1 MSENPEVTR
10 LLANWREGNSA
21 AAEELVPLV
30 YRELRQLAGAYMR
43 RERGAST
50 LQPTALVHE
59 AWVRLAGSEQPQWQ
73 SRSHFIGVAARCMR
87 QILVDHARRNLAEK
101 RGGDQVR
108 ATLNEAI
115 SFSNDT
121 SAAMVALH
129 EALDELTKIS
139 ERKAKIVE
147 LRFFGGFSVEE
158 TAQALEIS
166 IATVGREQR
175 LAEAWLYRELNG
187 DAQQS

>member
-1 MSENPEVTR
+1 MSENAEVTR
-10 LLANWREGNSA
+10 LLVNWREGNESA
-21 AAEELVPLV
+21 ANELVPLV
-30 YRELRQLAGAYMR
+30 YRELRQLAGSYLR
-43 RERGAST
+43 RERAAST

-101 RGGDQVR
+101 RGGDQIR

-115 SFSNDT
+115 SFAHDS

-129 EALDELTKIS
+129 EALDTLAKVS
-139 ERKAKIVE
+139 ERKAKIIE

-158 TAQALEIS
+158 TAQALDIS
-166 IATVGREQR
+166 VATVGREQR
-175 LAEAWLYRELNG
+175 MAEAWLYRELNG
-187 DAQQS
+187 ASA

>member
-1 MSENPEVTR
+1 MAPDPEVTR
-10 LLANWREGNSA
+10 LLANWREGKSEA
-21 AAEELVPLV
+21 ANELVPVV
-30 YRELRQLAGAYMR
+30 YRELRQLAGSYLR
-43 RERGAST
+43 REKAAST

-59 AWVRLAGSEQPQWQ
+59 AWMRLSGAEQPEWQ

-87 QILVDHARRNLAEK
+87 QILVDHARKNLAEK
-101 RGGDQVR
+101 RGGNQIR
-108 ATLNEAI
+108 ATLNDAI
-115 SFSNDT
+115 SFSHDS

-129 EALDELTKIS
+129 DALDLLAKTS
-139 ERKAKIVE
+139 ARKAQIIE

-166 IATVGREQR
+166 VATVGREQR

-187 DAQQS
+187 GA

>member
-10 LLANWREGNSA
+10 LLVNWREGNESA
-21 AAEELVPLV
+21 ANELVPLV
-30 YRELRQLAGAYMR
+30 YRELRQLAGSYLR
-43 RERGAST
+43 RERAAST

-59 AWVRLAGSEQPQWQ
+59 AWVRLAGSEQPHWQ

-115 SFSNDT
+115 SFAHNS

-129 EALDELTKIS
+129 EALDVLAKVS
-139 ERKAKIVE
+139 QRKANIIE

-158 TAQALEIS
+158 TAQALDIS
-166 IATVGREQR
+166 VATVGREQR
-175 LAEAWLYRELNG
+175 MAEAWLYRELNG
-187 DAQQS
+187 ANA